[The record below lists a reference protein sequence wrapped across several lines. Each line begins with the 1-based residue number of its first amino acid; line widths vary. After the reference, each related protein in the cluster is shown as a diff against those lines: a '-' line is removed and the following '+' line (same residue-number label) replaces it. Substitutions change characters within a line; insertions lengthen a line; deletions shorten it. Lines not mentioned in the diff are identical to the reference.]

1 MRVRPVTELQELQKC
16 LELQREAFGWAD
28 IDLLPRRFLVV
39 LGHIGGLVL
48 GAYDTDRLV
57 AFLNAV
63 PGIRG
68 RMPYWHSHMLAV
80 SKDYWNSGVGTQLK
94 LAQRDEGLKRGLR
107 LIEWTFDPLESKNA
121 YLNIAKLGVI
131 VRRFYPNHY
140 GETTGVRQ
148 HGMDSDRVIAEWWI
162 DDGELVS
169 DHPGRS
175 LQSRPP
181 LLYQEGS
188 DVRRVAIP
196 ADIQSFKKQS
206 LESAREIQKR
216 VREQFL
222 QNIADDYF
230 VADFK
235 RGDEWSEYIF
245 IPGASRVHKTD

>member
-1 MRVRPVTELQELQKC
+1 MTVRPLTELAELQKC
-16 LELQREAFGWAD
+16 LDLQREAFGWAD

-48 GAYDTDRLV
+48 GAYDGDRLV

-80 SKDYWNSGVGTQLK
+80 SKDYWNSGIGTQLK
-94 LAQRDEGLKRGLR
+94 LAQRDEGVKRGLR

-131 VRRFYPNHY
+131 VRRFHPNHY

-148 HGMDSDRVIAEWWI
+148 RGMDSDRVIAEWWI
-162 DDGELVS
+162 DGPRTPVDL
-169 DHPGRS
+169 
-175 LQSRPP
+175 
-181 LLYQEGS
+181 
-188 DVRRVAIP
+188 DVRRLVIP
-196 ADIQSFKKQS
+196 ADIQALKNQS
-206 LESAREIQKR
+206 LELARDVQKR

-230 VADFK
+230 VANFK
-235 RGDEWSEYIF
+235 RGDETSEYIF
-245 IPGASRVHKTD
+245 IPGASRVHTTD